1 VARNEKSGCMQKRA
15 AGGSG
20 GMNHDFEKSSFP
32 SRSAVL
38 SGSSDSEAA
47 KKDSPADKNAP
58 GPDAVVLPKG
68 WMLAQPLIGVGPFVL
83 MKREK
88 EIMQHVTGPYNV
100 TVDDEMVKNIH
111 LNDRS
116 LEFTFCGRRRLE
128 IIIVKPPLHIRTP
141 DGVEFGMTFQEVT
154 DKVGKLIPSIA
165 LNEEENIIESDFPD
179 VDDVSQEEKSQER
192 GTSAETYFSLKSNG
206 VMFGFHPEHKNLSLL
221 AISTDYH
228 TLSDI
233 REISMDAARKR

>member
-1 VARNEKSGCMQKRA
+1 MT
-15 AGGSG
+15 
-20 GMNHDFEKSSFP
+20 DISSPFSYFP
-32 SRSAVL
+32 PFFL
-38 SGSSDSEAA
+38 SFSLSFFLSLALL
-47 KKDSPADKNAP
+47 
-58 GPDAVVLPKG
+58 VIR
-68 WMLAQPLIGVGPFVL
+68 MLAQPLVGVGPFGL
-83 MKREK
+83 MKRES

-128 IIIVKPPLHIRTP
+128 IIIVKPPLYVRTP

-154 DKVGKLIPSIA
+154 DKVGKLIPSIV
-165 LNEEENIIESDFPD
+165 LNAEEQNRKESDFPD
-179 VDDVSQEEKSQER
+179 VDDVGQEKKSQEK
-192 GTSAETYFSLKSNG
+192 SAETYFSLKSNG

-233 REISMDAARKR
+233 RELSMDAARKR

>member
-1 VARNEKSGCMQKRA
+1 VTWNDNSGCVQKRA

-20 GMNHDFEKSSFP
+20 GLNHNFQSSFP

-38 SGSSDSEAA
+38 SGSSDSEARTKA
-47 KKDSPADKNAP
+47 SPADKKTL
-58 GPDAVVLPKG
+58 GSDVSSLPKG
-68 WMLAQPLIGVGPFVL
+68 WMLAQPLVGVGPFGL
-83 MKREK
+83 MKRES

-128 IIIVKPPLHIRTP
+128 IIIVKPPLYVRTP

-154 DKVGKLIPSIA
+154 DKVGKLIPSIV
-165 LNEEENIIESDFPD
+165 LNAEEQNRKESDFPD
-179 VDDVSQEEKSQER
+179 VDDVGQEKKSQEK
-192 GTSAETYFSLKSNG
+192 SAETYFSLKSNG

-233 REISMDAARKR
+233 RELSMDAARKR